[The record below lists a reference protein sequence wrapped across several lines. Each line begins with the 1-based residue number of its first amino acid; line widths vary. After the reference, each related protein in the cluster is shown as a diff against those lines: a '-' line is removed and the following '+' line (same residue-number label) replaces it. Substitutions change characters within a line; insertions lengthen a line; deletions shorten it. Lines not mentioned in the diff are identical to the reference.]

1 MLALG
6 GEMVNGDAVAIPKWL
21 PRPDSPW
28 ATRLSVIEADRLETP
43 PYLEGMA
50 RIRRGVELDGEG
62 APVAYHFR
70 AAHPGD
76 TLYLRGDEAQ
86 DLNRWE
92 RVPAVTPWGRR
103 RVVHLH
109 AKERT
114 GQSWG
119 NP

>member
-1 MLALG
+1 MGQQGRGALSQLGRHHGLRRGPLAG
-6 GEMVNGDAVAIPKWL
+6 FAGADSAAPGRRDGERRCRVIPKWL

-76 TLYLRGDEAQ
+76 ALYLRGDEAQ
-86 DLNRWE
+86 DLNR
-92 RVPAVTPWGRR
+92 
-103 RVVHLH
+103 
-109 AKERT
+109 
-114 GQSWG
+114 
-119 NP
+119 